1 MKHFYQSIQG
11 MMDYEDLYSDM
22 VKKFNSGL
30 FVEIGVWYGRSAAYM
45 ATEIYNSNKQI
56 TLDII
61 DNFKKS
67 PIEDVKKNLAIFDF
81 VNVIQGDS
89 SGSAKMYYDNSID
102 FIFIDADHSESG
114 VTRDIKAWLPKLKK
128 GGVMAGHDYGNPR
141 YSGVK
146 KAVDSLLNVK
156 QVSKQCWYYDNS
168 Y

>member
-1 MKHFYQSIQG
+1 

-22 VKKFNSGL
+22 VKKLNPGSHFI
-30 FVEIGVWYGRSAAYM
+30 EIGVWYGRSAAYM
-45 ATEIYNSNKQI
+45 ATEIYNSKKGI
-56 TLDII
+56 RLDII
-61 DNFKKS
+61 DNFRKS
-67 PIEDVKKNLAIFDF
+67 PIQEVKNNLSRFNYI
-81 VNVIQGDS
+81 NVIESDS
-89 SGSAKMYYDNSID
+89 ASAAKYYPDNSID
-102 FIFIDADHSESG
+102 FIFIDADHSEAG